1 MEQNQFSSGNP
12 LLDVL
17 ILLGAGAGI
26 GWMAKRKSP
35 EQILMQEKENA
46 RQHELEVAQTEA
58 LRVKAA
64 NDATVAMVALKHD
77 SFRKAAESMAK
88 SFHNN
93 PKVDPCDAQAAMAAL
108 AKNFGI
114 IS

>member
-12 LLDVL
+12 LLDVI
-17 ILLGAGAGI
+17 ILLGIGGGL

-35 EQILMQEKENA
+35 EQVLMQEKEKV

-58 LRVKAA
+58 LKVQSA
-64 NDATVAMVALKHD
+64 NQSTVAMMAQKHD
-77 SFRKAAESMAK
+77 SYRKAAESMAK
-88 SFHNN
+88 SFHNGN
-93 PKVDPCDAQAAMAAL
+93 VDACDAQAAMAAL